1 MTKENQF
8 MPDYAIPPGETLAEE
23 LAAKSMSQAELAV
36 LIGISEEIIDE
47 IVKGQTPITA
57 EMALKLESV
66 FQLPANFWVNLE
78 QQYQETLLQIQVNQA
93 LNNTT
98 PFFNEVVFSARYLV
112 NTSGSKT
119 DVVLSLAVWNK
130 LLSLLKEL
138 DERKM
143 NERRVDRTVA

>member
-8 MPDYAIPPGETLAEE
+8 IPDYAIPPGETLAEE

-36 LIGISEEIIDE
+36 LIGISEEIINE
-47 IVKGQTPITA
+47 IVKGKTPITA

-66 FQLPANFWVNLE
+66 FQLPAHFWVNLE

-93 LNNTT
+93 VNNTK
-98 PFFNEVVFSARYLV
+98 PFFGEVVSSARYLV

-119 DVVLSLAVWNK
+119 DVVLSLVVWNK
-130 LLSLLKEL
+130 LLTLLEEL
-138 DERKM
+138 DDRKTD
-143 NERRVDRTVA
+143 ERRVDRAIA